1 MNNIWH
7 RFGIFFFLLINSLI
21 LNLPLATAQ
30 EQLQDLSTNS
40 NEEIRK
46 EFGNWLQVC
55 KKDVDHCVAVQFALD
70 VQGRK
75 AARFILER
83 LINTAENPADSLITF
98 FIPFES
104 SVPLLL
110 GGLSFAV
117 DSNEPFT
124 EQFLYCDQLGCTSQ
138 FGMTDK
144 GIDLLKQGA
153 NLTIQIIDIREPN
166 SIYIVDLDLDQ
177 FVRIYE
183 ELKPKGS
190 S

>member
-1 MNNIWH
+1 MNNIWN
-7 RFGIFFFLLINSLI
+7 RFALFFFLLTNSLI
-21 LNLPLATAQ
+21 LNLSLVVAQ
-30 EQLQDLSTNS
+30 EQLQESSTKS
-40 NEEIRK
+40 TEEIRK

-55 KKDVDHCVAVQFALD
+55 ERDVDHCVAVQFALD

-75 AARFILER
+75 AARFILDR
-83 LINTAENPADSLITF
+83 LTSTAENPADSLITF

-110 GGLSFAV
+110 SGVSFAV

-124 EQFLYCDQLGCTSQ
+124 EQFLYCDQLGCTAQ

-166 SIYIVDLDLDQ
+166 SRYIVDLDLDK
-177 FVRIYE
+177 FVQIYE
-183 ELKPKGS
+183 ELKPKDS